1 MDEARECDKKFDH
14 FMEEVIFPL
23 AEQTNAVI
31 IACAEVEGCV
41 LTKSL
46 TRVFRW
52 MRSRWGQTLPFT
64 ILSCTPDI
72 RELYCNP
79 NKKAHWREVRD
90 QCKAWRAHDQEYIY
104 LTEET
109 RGRDKKT
116 NNYKL
121 NPNGTL

>member
-79 NKKAHWREVRD
+79 NKKACLCERRRW
-90 QCKAWRAHDQEYIY
+90 
-104 LTEET
+104 TS
-109 RGRDKKT
+109 
-116 NNYKL
+116 
-121 NPNGTL
+121 

>member
-1 MDEARECDKKFDH
+1 MRKKFDH

-52 MRSRWGQTLPFT
+52 MRSRWGQTLPFV
-64 ILSCTPDI
+64 LSCTPDI

-90 QCKAWRAHDQEYIY
+90 QCKAWCMIRSTYTRSKSKPCSRNRLLFPPTTKRAAAC
-104 LTEET
+104 TCAAAA
-109 RGRDKKT
+109 
-116 NNYKL
+116 
-121 NPNGTL
+121 